1 MNPVTG
7 VVVFIVIWWVVLF
20 LVLPWGVSRTANP
33 EAGHDRGAPARPLV
47 FRKVLITTGITILL
61 WGGLYA
67 LISMSDL
74 SLRDLAARYA
84 L

>member
-33 EAGHDRGAPARPLV
+33 EVGHDPGAPSRPMV
-47 FRKVLITTGITILL
+47 FRKVMITTGITVLL
-61 WGGLYA
+61 WVTLY
-67 LISMSDL
+67 LMITKSGL
-74 SLRDLAARYA
+74 SLLDIANRYA